1 LIGARLEDILPA
13 FLKWRCSSTL
23 DLNPFSFLERSRPED
38 YLELA
43 LKEARRALEAD
54 EVPVGAIIVDM
65 PTGRVV
71 ARAHNQRE
79 LLKDPTAHAEIL
91 AITQASAHYEA
102 WRLTQAA
109 LFVTLEPCIM
119 CAGAIVLARIPKVYY
134 AADDP
139 KAGAF
144 RSVFQVLAHPRN
156 NHVPEVNA
164 GIKAAESGDLLREF
178 FKRKRSQPTT
188 HPTNGRVRGTSELD
202 DEELAGEKD

>member
-1 LIGARLEDILPA
+1 MIGRWGAGILPA
-13 FLKWRCSSTL
+13 FLSWSCASAL
-23 DLNPFSFLERSRPED
+23 DQDPFSFLERSRPED
-38 YLELA
+38 YLDLA

-79 LLKDPTAHAEIL
+79 LLQDPTAHAEVV
-91 AITQASAHYEA
+91 AITQAAAHYGS

-139 KAGAF
+139 KAGAY
-144 RSVFQVLAHPRN
+144 RSVFEILASAKN
-156 NHVPEVNA
+156 NHVPEVHF
-164 GIKAAESGDLLREF
+164 GIKAAESGEILRDF
-178 FKRKRSQPTT
+178 FRRKRQP
-188 HPTNGRVRGTSELD
+188 PTNGRTGPHP
-202 DEELAGEKD
+202 